1 MKYLDIFN
9 YLPFTLCLH
18 YSIDKRKLQVI
29 FTVNYFPL
37 TVSITINKKIS
48 GRKCCVCSMIT
59 LISKAVLYIT
69 LIRGANGEA
78 PRIDFI
84 VILNVVIHL
93 IPHIIYNTKDA
104 A

>member
-1 MKYLDIFN
+1 
-9 YLPFTLCLH
+9 
-18 YSIDKRKLQVI
+18 
-29 FTVNYFPL
+29 
-37 TVSITINKKIS
+37 
-48 GRKCCVCSMIT
+48 MIT

>member
-1 MKYLDIFN
+1 MKL
-9 YLPFTLCLH
+9 
-18 YSIDKRKLQVI
+18 RVI

-37 TVSITINKKIS
+37 TVSTTINKKIS
-48 GRKCCVCSMIT
+48 GRKCCVWSMIT

-69 LIRGANGEA
+69 LIRGANCEA

-104 A
+104 APHLSHITENLKVSSLISTLI